1 MSKLFGAA
9 LVRRAT
15 RDDESLHSGIKM
27 GIKNC
32 IENNRCQR
40 GGNDSIV
47 IIIFSLDIVA
57 LSKLLAGQIGSA
69 RKTEKFFDIR
79 ALGPVAGLL
88 IRS

>member
-1 MSKLFGAA
+1 M
-9 LVRRAT
+9 
-15 RDDESLHSGIKM
+15 D
-27 GIKNC
+27 
-32 IENNRCQR
+32 IENYIEINRCQR
-40 GGNDSIV
+40 GGNDLILK
-47 IIIFSLDIVA
+47 INFSLDIVA